1 MKEIKVNFPAHFKK
15 MFYKLGLSDDDLEN
29 QILEFENRRERKDQL
44 LGDLIPGTGGAIK
57 FRFTSKDSKSGKS
70 GAERIIYCAFNLKE
84 NLREYNFLLCYAK
97 NQKETLTNKEKQA
110 LKNTIKNIK
119 DIRQKEYK
127 L

>member
-15 MFYKLGLSDDDLEN
+15 MFYKLGLSDDDLDDLEN

-70 GAERIIYCAFNLKE
+70 GAERIIYCAFNL
-84 NLREYNFLLCYAK
+84 RR
-97 NQKETLTNKEKQA
+97 T
-110 LKNTIKNIK
+110 
-119 DIRQKEYK
+119 
-127 L
+127 